1 MSKIIEEKRLC
12 VAQLDLIQRMTQF
25 YNLHPCAGNLV
36 LVYPYGSKT
45 LQALADKAMDALEQV
60 VGKNAVR
67 ISDIQP
73 DNGFKLSDL
82 DRSYTVGMGSDSKLY
97 FTGVGLKNREYWN
110 ITDLATE
117 DCLSKITTET
127 AASGSRKIQAG
138 QL

>member
-1 MSKIIEEKRLC
+1 MHN
-12 VAQLDLIQRMTQF
+12 QLNLTERMAQF
-25 YNLHPCAGNLV
+25 YNMHPCTGNLV

-97 FTGVGLKNREYWN
+97 FTGVGLKNREYWD
-110 ITDLATE
+110 ITDLAPQDWSAKVTV
-117 DCLSKITTET
+117 ET